1 MEMLVYEQAN
11 SLYSVSVLQEL
22 LIEPEVAV
30 DGLTLLDLDAVMQE
44 RLEKLQ
50 QTKKERQETLRN
62 LQEKDEV
69 RVCVGGWVL

>member
-1 MEMLVYEQAN
+1 MYEQAN
-11 SLYSVSVLQEL
+11 SLYSVSILQEL
-22 LIEPEVAV
+22 LIEPEDAV